1 MVGKNVDRECTI
13 TMINYNTNRSDPL
26 QAALRSANVDR
37 ITDVGD
43 GIADLSRDGGGPLGL
58 PPLPIRHMDVYPR
71 YATVI
76 PINPFCYQLP
86 YTLIKSPSIQ

>member
-1 MVGKNVDRECTI
+1 MVGQNVDRECTI
-13 TMINYNTNRSDPL
+13 TYYNINRSDPL

-71 YATVI
+71 YASHTNQSI
-76 PINPFCYQLP
+76 LLP
-86 YTLIKSPSIQ
+86 GALHSNQITFQ